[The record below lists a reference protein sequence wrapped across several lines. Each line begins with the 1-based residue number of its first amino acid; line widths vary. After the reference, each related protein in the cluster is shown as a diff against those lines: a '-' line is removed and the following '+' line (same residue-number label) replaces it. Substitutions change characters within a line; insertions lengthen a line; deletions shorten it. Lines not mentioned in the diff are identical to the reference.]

1 MSGPV
6 EIAEEAWG
14 SPLPDWV
21 RVLAHECARSNQT
34 LVAKRLGRSG
44 AVVSQVLHN
53 RYGARTTLI
62 EERVRGL
69 YMHGAVACPGIG
81 GAALPTNECQDW
93 REKAGRFEMGDPN
106 RTRMYRDCHACPR
119 YQKDPEE

>member
-14 SPLPDWV
+14 TPLPDWV
-21 RVLAHECARSNQT
+21 RVLAQECARSNQT

-44 AVVSQVLHN
+44 AVVSQVLRN
-53 RYGARTTLI
+53 KYGAKTTQI
-62 EERVRGL
+62 EDRIRGL
-69 YMHGAVACPGIG
+69 YLDGSVACPGIG
-81 GAALPTNECQDW
+81 DAMPTNECQDW

-106 RTRMYRDCHACPR
+106 RARMYRACHACPR
-119 YQKDPEE
+119 YQKEAEE